1 MPNDLRI
8 ELTSF
13 RAVKQATILLD
24 GITVLAGENGSG
36 KSTISK
42 LLYTTLKVSREYD
55 EIMEKN
61 SQQRIQSILS
71 GVRSVVKDYSFLIED
86 NKQTVLDEF
95 KLLEKVDPLNLV
107 NASDAD
113 NQLKI
118 YEQIIQGVV
127 SGFEINS
134 SFDQLKAN
142 LYFKES
148 VNHIERIKKNLL
160 SRLPEYRNPDMP
172 ELSISAIFNLIR
184 DSINTVQSHFIG
196 LTNQRPLS
204 ELNRR
209 IARQF
214 DNDGTPIDYNLFEFD
229 TPLINSDIDRLFLVQ
244 SIEKAVYI
252 DTPMA
257 LGVGA
262 VGRNDHWAELHKL
275 LLSES
280 DDNLLDSD
288 SGLLGISSEQ
298 IINGSAFVDRKDLF
312 RSQFKFKRDD
322 GVEFNLLEC
331 ATGVKSFSILQILLK
346 NGVLN
351 DRSFL
356 IIDEPEAHLHPQW
369 IVEYARFIVLLN
381 KHAGVKLLLASHNPD
396 MVSALKYIAEKE
408 NNANILN
415 FYLAEKEPNDF
426 TYTYKHL
433 GVDIEEIF
441 NSFNKSYEKLDAYA
455 GQSDLQQ

>member
-1 MPNDLRI
+1 ML
-8 ELTSF
+8 F
-13 RAVKQATILLD
+13 R
-24 GITVLAGENGSG
+24 S
-36 KSTISK
+36 
-42 LLYTTLKVSREYD
+42 
-55 EIMEKN
+55 
-61 SQQRIQSILS
+61 
-71 GVRSVVKDYSFLIED
+71 
-86 NKQTVLDEF
+86 
-95 KLLEKVDPLNLV
+95 PLNLV

-118 YEQIIQGVV
+118 YEQLIHGVV
-127 SGFEINS
+127 SGLEINS

-160 SRLPEYRNPDMP
+160 SRLPEYRNPDVP
-172 ELSISAIFNLIR
+172 NLSISAIFNLIR

-262 VGRNDHWAELHKL
+262 VGRNDHWADLHKL
-275 LLSES
+275 LISES
-280 DDNLLDSD
+280 DDDSWDSD

-369 IVEYARFIVLLN
+369 IVEYARFLVLLN

-415 FYLAEKEPNDF
+415 FYLAEKEPND
-426 TYTYKHL
+426 L
-433 GVDIEEIF
+433 DR
-441 NSFNKSYEKLDAYA
+441 KSVV
-455 GQSDLQQ
+455 

>member
-1 MPNDLRI
+1 MPNELRI
-8 ELTSF
+8 ELSGF
-13 RAVKQATILLD
+13 RAVKQAAILLD

-36 KSTISK
+36 KSTITK

-86 NKQTVLDEF
+86 NKQTVLEEF
-95 KLLEKVDPLNLV
+95 KLIEKVDPLNLV
-107 NASDAD
+107 YTAD
-113 NQLKI
+113 VDSQLNV
-118 YEQIIQGVV
+118 YEQLLLSIV
-127 SGFEINS
+127 SGLEINS
-134 SFDQLKAN
+134 SLDQLKAN
-142 LYFKES
+142 LHFKQS
-148 VNHIERIKKNLL
+148 INHIDRIKKNLL
-160 SRLPEYRNPDMP
+160 SRLPEHRNPDVL
-172 ELSISAIFNLIR
+172 ELSISEIFNLIR
-184 DSINTVQSHFIG
+184 ESINNVQSHFIG
-196 LTNQRPLS
+196 LTNQRTLS
-204 ELNRR
+204 ELHRR

-214 DNDGTPIDYNLFEFD
+214 DNDGTTIDYNLFEYD
-229 TPLINSDIDRLFLVQ
+229 TPLINSAIDRLFLVQ

-262 VGRNDHWAELHKL
+262 IGRNDHWADLHKL
-275 LLSES
+275 LITES
-280 DDNLLDSD
+280 DDNILDSE
-288 SGLLGISSEQ
+288 SGLMGNSFER

-312 RSQFKFKRDD
+312 RSQFKFKRED
-322 GVEFNLLEC
+322 GVEYNLLEC
-331 ATGVKSFSILQILLK
+331 ATGVKSFSILQILLR

-369 IVEYARFIVLLN
+369 IVEYARFLVLLN
-381 KHAGVKLLLASHNPD
+381 KHVGVKLLLASHNPD

-408 NNANILN
+408 NNAGVLN
-415 FYLAEKEPNDF
+415 FYLAEKEPNEF

-441 NSFNKSYEKLDAYA
+441 NSFNKSYEKLDSYA
-455 GQSDLQQ
+455 RQSDLQQ